1 MNTLRIEV
9 FNKKCRIDLV
19 SKVLGEWIYYT
30 KKRLVHKRHFYGR
43 ILSLDIKAVKAMV
56 RKDDQN
62 PRRLIQNALSI
73 IFQNGTLYSRRYNRA
88 GDWALGYRTE
98 GTRFDYISYFCRNI
112 YSVDNDGTQH
122 WPPIPGQPIEG
133 NAWVSL
139 KDRFTYKEKMTIR
152 MLRFFLKKGCD
163 PNDETFIEKFIL
175 THNYHCK
182 TFFLKMFF
190 MCIQYGLK
198 PNNLLQILKKHIYPI
213 FPTKKYYIGPLLDI
227 HTNILKVEDNVN
239 LCINWVTKQNFIK
252 ATTHSLGE
260 LSKLND
266 DVIGRITL
274 FF

>member
-1 MNTLRIEV
+1 MNPLRIIV
-9 FNKKCRIDLV
+9 FEKKRRINLV
-19 SKVLGEWIYYT
+19 SKLLGEWIYYT
-30 KKRLVHKRHFYGR
+30 KKRLVHRRHFYGR
-43 ILSLDIKAVKAMV
+43 IRALDVKAVKAMV

-62 PRRLIQNALSI
+62 HRRLIKNALSI
-73 IFQNGTLYSRRYNRA
+73 IFDNTNIYNRKYNQVE
-88 GDWALGYRTE
+88 DYPLDYRYE
-98 GTRFDYISYFCRNI
+98 GTAFDHISHFYRYTYYFNQYWPHIAIQTGTNTWFSLKERFD
-112 YSVDNDGTQH
+112 
-122 WPPIPGQPIEG
+122 
-133 NAWVSL
+133 
-139 KDRFTYKEKMTIR
+139 YKEKMTIR

-163 PNDETFIEKFIL
+163 PNDEAFIEKFIL

-252 ATTHSLGE
+252 ATTYSLGE

>member
-1 MNTLRIEV
+1 MNPLRIVV
-9 FNKKCRIDLV
+9 FEKKCKINLV
-19 SKVLGEWIYYT
+19 NKIFRKWSCYT
-30 KKRLVHKRHFYGR
+30 QKILIRKRHFYGR
-43 ILSLDIKAVKAMV
+43 IRALDVKAVKAMV

-62 PRRLIQNALSI
+62 HKRLIQNALPI
-73 IFQNGTLYSRRYNRA
+73 IFDNGKLYNSKYNKA
-88 GDWALGYRTE
+88 GDYTLDYRSQ
-98 GTRFDYISYFCRNI
+98 GTAFDHISHFYRYTYYVNYYWPQVVSQTIERN
-112 YSVDNDGTQH
+112 T
-122 WPPIPGQPIEG
+122 WF
-133 NAWVSL
+133 SL
-139 KDRFTYKEKMTIR
+139 KERLAYKEKMTIR

-163 PNDETFIEKFIL
+163 PNDEAFIEKFIL

-227 HTNILKVEDNVN
+227 HTNILKVEDTVN
-239 LCINWVTKQNFIK
+239 LCINWGTKQNFIK